1 MKLLA
6 VNPFVPNVP
15 FLRPLK
21 TSENLWLS
29 DILGLSDV
37 LGVEKG
43 GIGNKLAN

>member
-15 FLRPLK
+15 FLCPLK

-29 DILGLSDV
+29 DVLGLSDV
-37 LGVEKG
+37 LEVEKG